1 MGRAEPSWSRLGS
14 SYVGSRQIIPN
25 TFRTHPDVLFMMFS
39 LLSKWTPSKTYGLLC
54 GSVVATFGCDWHH
67 GSRKFHGHE
76 CSEHPESK
84 KSTASLEL
92 SRPFREVKFGDSSSL
107 FFRNSV
113 ILVPDLFSKEE
124 CESLR
129 DAAEVGVQKGAGLLR
144 PGASREDPWK
154 AIRRYAAK
162 RGLGYVSRPELLE
175 RIPIRNLDAEVQ
187 DLSAALLRNRV
198 LPFIERELP
207 EIAETLFGSRSG
219 LQNMDFCFSP
229 DEPAINRYVE
239 NGEFRVHTDDRSFTV
254 YVLLSEPGAFAG
266 GGTAFWAQDLKPH
279 EVGDRAADIV
289 LQPGQGVGVIFN
301 GRVSHAGG
309 VVTSGIR
316 HLYVASFDLQPTM

>member
-1 MGRAEPSWSRLGS
+1 
-14 SYVGSRQIIPN
+14 
-25 TFRTHPDVLFMMFS
+25 MFS
-39 LLSKWTPSKTYGLLC
+39 SLPRWIPSKTHGFLS
-54 GSVVATFGCDWHH
+54 GSVVAVLGCNWHQ
-67 GSRKFHGHE
+67 GSRKLHCHE
-76 CSEHPESK
+76 CSQHT
-84 KSTASLEL
+84 KSRAATASPEL
-92 SRPFREVKFGDSSSL
+92 CPPFREVKFGDSSHL

-124 CESLR
+124 CKFLR
-129 DAAEVGVQKGAGLLR
+129 DAAEVGVWKGAGLLR
-144 PGASREDPWK
+144 PGTSKEDPWK
-154 AIRRYAAK
+154 AIRRFAAK
-162 RGLGYVSRPELLE
+162 RGLGQVSRPEPLE
-175 RIPIRNLDAEVQ
+175 RMPICSLEAEAQ
-187 DLSAALLRNRV
+187 DLSAALLLDRI

-207 EIAETLFGSRSG
+207 EIAEALFGSSSH
-219 LQNMDFCFSP
+219 LQNMEFVFSP
-229 DEPAINRYVE
+229 DEPAINRYTE

-254 YVLLSEPGAFAG
+254 YVLLSEPGAFTG

-289 LQPGQGVGVIFN
+289 LQPGQGVGVVFN